1 MPTFMSFVNW
11 TDATA
16 ADPKG
21 MRQRQAGA
29 KEMVA
34 KFGGTV
40 IGLYVVTGQYDAVMI
55 AEFPDGDAMT
65 KMALSAG
72 QTGHV
77 RTHTVRAFTEDE
89 IGKIVDDM

>member
-11 TDATA
+11 TDASA

-29 KEMVA
+29 KAMAESY
-34 KFGGTV
+34 GGTV
-40 IGLYVVTGQYDAVMI
+40 EGLYVLTGQYDAVMI
-55 AEFPDGDAMT
+55 VNFPDGDAMT
-65 KMALSAG
+65 KFALSAG

-77 RTHTVRAFTEDE
+77 RTTTVRAYPEDE
-89 IGKIVDDM
+89 IAKIVDDM

>member
-11 TDATA
+11 TDTTA

-21 MRQRQAGA
+21 MKQRQAGA

-34 KFGGTV
+34 KYGGTV
-40 IGLYVVTGQYDAVMI
+40 KGLYVVTGQYDAVMI
-55 AEFPDGDAMT
+55 VEFPDGDAMT

-77 RTHTVRAFTEDE
+77 RTTTVRAFTEEE
-89 IGKIVDDM
+89 IEKIVDEL

>member
-16 ADPKG
+16 QDPKN
-21 MRQRQAGA
+21 MKQRQAGA

-34 KFGGTV
+34 KYGGTV
-40 IGLYVVTGQYDAVMI
+40 KGLYVTTGQYDAVMI
-55 AEFPDGDAMT
+55 TDFPDGDAMT
-65 KMALSAG
+65 KFVLAAG
-72 QTGHV
+72 QTGSV
-77 RTHTVRAFTEDE
+77 RTTTVRAYTEDE